1 MFWANFLHIYQPP
14 TQKPLWVKR
23 ISDESYRKII
33 VELKKSPQVKITLN
47 INGILCELLDKNDC
61 RDVIADIKSLAQ
73 RGQIELTGSAKYHAF
88 LPKLPPSE
96 IIRQIKL
103 NEETLKKYFGSA
115 WQRKG
120 FFPPEMAYSKKVAV
134 AAKKLGYQYI
144 LVDELAFPLIQ
155 IKKVYQENQI
165 KTDRLYE
172 IKGLKDFF
180 VFFRERNFS
189 FRVLSAQIGA
199 VSVLLRE
206 LGERISKDEYLFTAM
221 DGETFGH
228 HRPGLEKLLFEIS
241 TDPQLK
247 TVTISELIS
256 SFSKI
261 EIVEPRDSTW
271 ALVPRDLTRKLPYAR
286 WADPKNK
293 IQVWQWQ
300 LTKLAIKVIH
310 QSYEVQL
317 RKIDNKGKTKEKA
330 RNLLDAALHSD
341 QYWWASARPWWS
353 LEMIER
359 GAKELKDT
367 ILIAPGSSA
376 KDKKSAQDLYSKIIF
391 TGFEWQ
397 RSGLVDEI
405 SRQEDEETRE
415 RLEEKEKLFITKEEY
430 EKMIETLKEQMYAA
444 AKNEE
449 YQRAGMIHDR
459 IRELREEMEKNFS
472 YQVL

>member
-1 MFWANFLHIYQPP
+1 MYWANFLHIYQPP
-14 TQKPLWVKR
+14 TQKPIWVKR
-23 ISDESYRKII
+23 IADESYRKILA
-33 VELKKSPQVKITLN
+33 ELKKAPQVKTTLN
-47 INGILCELLDKNDC
+47 INGILCELLDKNNC
-61 RDVIADIKSLAQ
+61 RDVISDIKFLAQ

-88 LPKLPPSE
+88 LPKLPSSE

-115 WQRKG
+115 WQRRG
-120 FFPPEMAYSKKVAV
+120 FFPPEMAYSKKVAE
-134 AAKKLGYQYI
+134 AAKKLGYRYI
-144 LVDELAFPLIQ
+144 LVDELAFPSVQ
-155 IKKVYQENQI
+155 VKKVYQENQI
-165 KTDRLYE
+165 KADQIYE

-189 FRVLSAQIGA
+189 FRILSAQIGV

-206 LGERISKDEYLFTAM
+206 LGERLSKNEYLFTAM

-241 TDPQLK
+241 TSPQLK

-256 SFSKI
+256 SFPKR
-261 EIVEPRDSTW
+261 EVVEPRDSTW
-271 ALVPRDLTRKLPYAR
+271 ALVPHDLARKLPYAR

-300 LTKLAIKVIH
+300 LTNLALKAVKKKKC
-310 QSYEVQL
+310 Q
-317 RKIDNKGKTKEKA
+317 KA

-367 ILIAPGSSA
+367 VLIAPGSSVQ
-376 KDKKSAQDLYSKIIF
+376 DKKSAQDLYEKIIF

-415 RLEEKEKLFITKEEY
+415 RLEEKEKLFITEEEY
-430 EKMIETLKEQMYAA
+430 EKMIETLREQMYAA

-449 YQRAGMIHDR
+449 YHRAGMIQDR
-459 IRELREEMEKNFS
+459 IRELKEEMKKNP
-472 YQVL
+472 

>member
-1 MFWANFLHIYQPP
+1 MYWANFLHIYQPP

-23 ISDESYRKII
+23 IADESYRKILT
-33 VELKKSPQVKITLN
+33 ELKKAPQVKITLN
-47 INGILCELLDKNDC
+47 INGILCELLDKNNC
-61 RDVIADIKSLAQ
+61 RDVIADIKFLAQ

-88 LPKLPPSE
+88 LPKLPTSE

-103 NEETLKKYFGSA
+103 NEETLKKYFSSA
-115 WQRKG
+115 FQPKG
-120 FFPPEMAYSKKVAV
+120 FFPPEMAYSKKVA
-134 AAKKLGYQYI
+134 AAAEKLGYRYI
-144 LVDELAFPLIQ
+144 LVDELAFPSVQ
-155 IKKVYQENQI
+155 IKKIYQENQI
-165 KTDRLYE
+165 RTDQIYE
-172 IKGLKDFF
+172 IKGLKDFS

-189 FRVLSAQIGA
+189 FRILSAQIGA
-199 VSVLLRE
+199 VSILLRE
-206 LGERISKDEYLFTAM
+206 LGERLSKDEYLFTAM

-241 TDPQLK
+241 TDPLLK

-256 SFSKI
+256 LFPKR
-261 EIVEPRDSTW
+261 EIAEPRDSTW
-271 ALVPRDLTRKLPYAR
+271 ALMSRDLTRKLPYAR

-300 LTKLAIKVIH
+300 LTNLALKA
-310 QSYEVQL
+310 SA
-317 RKIDNKGKTKEKA
+317 KKKDAKA

-359 GAKELKDT
+359 GAKELKEVV
-367 ILIAPGSSA
+367 LVASGSSPS
-376 KDKKSAQDLYSKIIF
+376 DKKLARDLYSKIIF

-405 SRQEDEETRE
+405 SRREDEETRE

-430 EKMIETLKEQMYAA
+430 EKMLGTLREQMFAA

-449 YQRAGMIHDR
+449 YHRAGMIQDR
-459 IRELREEMEKNFS
+459 IRELTEEMKK
-472 YQVL
+472 Q

>member
-23 ISDESYRKII
+23 IADESYRKILT
-33 VELKKSPQVKITLN
+33 ELKKAPQVKTTLN
-47 INGILCELLDKNDC
+47 INGILCELLDENNC
-61 RDVIADIKSLAQ
+61 RDVIADIKFLAQ

-120 FFPPEMAYSKKVAV
+120 FFPPEMAYSKKVATAV
-134 AAKKLGYQYI
+134 KKLGYQYI
-144 LVDELAFPLIQ
+144 LVDELAFPSVQ

-165 KTDRLYE
+165 KTDRIYG

-189 FRVLSAQIGA
+189 FRILSAQIGV

-206 LGERISKDEYLFTAM
+206 LGERLSKDEYLFTAM

-256 SFSKI
+256 SFPKR

-271 ALVPRDLTRKLPYAR
+271 ALVPHDLTRKLPYAR

-300 LTKLAIKVIH
+300 LTNLALKAVAKKKD
-310 QSYEVQL
+310 Q
-317 RKIDNKGKTKEKA
+317 KA

-367 ILIAPGSSA
+367 VLIAPGSSA
-376 KDKKSAQDLYSKIIF
+376 QDKKSAQDLYEKIIF

-430 EKMIETLKEQMYAA
+430 EKMIETLREQMYAA

-449 YQRAGMIHDR
+449 YHRAGMIQER
-459 IRELREEMEKNFS
+459 IKELREEMKKNF
-472 YQVL
+472 

>member
-1 MFWANFLHIYQPP
+1 MYWANFLHIYQPP
-14 TQKPLWVKR
+14 TQKPIWVKR
-23 ISDESYRKII
+23 IADESYRKILA
-33 VELKKSPQVKITLN
+33 ELKKASQVKITLN
-47 INGILCELLDKNDC
+47 INGILCELLDENNC
-61 RDVIADIKSLAQ
+61 RDVIADIKFLAQ

-96 IIRQIKL
+96 ISRQIKL

-120 FFPPEMAYSKKVAV
+120 FFPPEMAYSKKVAE

-144 LVDELAFPLIQ
+144 LVDELAFPSVQ
-155 IKKVYQENQI
+155 IEKIYQANQI
-165 KTDRLYE
+165 KTDRIYE

-189 FRVLSAQIGA
+189 FRILSAQIGT
-199 VSVLLRE
+199 VSILLRE
-206 LGERISKDEYLFTAM
+206 LGDRLSKNEYLFTAM

-256 SFSKI
+256 SFPKR

-271 ALVPRDLTRKLPYAR
+271 ALVPRDLARKLPYAR

-300 LTKLAIKVIH
+300 LTNLALKAV
-310 QSYEVQL
+310 
-317 RKIDNKGKTKEKA
+317 GKKKYQKA

-367 ILIAPGSSA
+367 ILIAPGSSE
-376 KDKKSAQDLYSKIIF
+376 KDKKTAADLYAKIIF

-405 SRQEDEETRE
+405 ARQEDEEVRE

-430 EKMIETLKEQMYAA
+430 EKMIETLREQMHAA

-449 YQRAGMIHDR
+449 YHRAGMIQDR
-459 IRELREEMEKNFS
+459 IRELKEEMKKNNK
-472 YQVL
+472 

>member
-1 MFWANFLHIYQPP
+1 MYWVNFLHIYQPP
-14 TQKPLWVKR
+14 TQKPMWVKR
-23 ISDESYRKII
+23 IADESYRKII
-33 VELKKSPQVKITLN
+33 AELKKAPQVKITLN
-47 INGILCELLDKNDC
+47 INGILCELLDQNDC
-61 RDVIADIKSLAQ
+61 RDVIADIKFLAQ

-88 LPKLPPSE
+88 LPKLPSSE

-115 WQRKG
+115 WQRGG
-120 FFPPEMAYSKKVAV
+120 FFPPEMAYSKKVAA
-134 AAKKLGYQYI
+134 AAKELGYRYI
-144 LVDELAFPLIQ
+144 LLDELAFPSVQ
-155 IKKVYQENQI
+155 IKKVYRENQV
-165 KTDRLYE
+165 KTDRIYE
-172 IKGLKDFF
+172 IEGLKDFF

-206 LGERISKDEYLFTAM
+206 LGERLSRNEYLFTAM

-247 TVTISELIS
+247 PVTVSELIS
-256 SFSKI
+256 LFPKR

-300 LTKLAIKVIH
+300 LTNLALKV
-310 QSYEVQL
+310 V
-317 RKIDNKGKTKEKA
+317 GKKKNEKA

-367 ILIAPGSSA
+367 VLIAPGASL
-376 KDKKSAQDLYSKIIF
+376 KDKKSARDLYAKIIF

-405 SRQEDEETRE
+405 SREEDEETRE

-430 EKMIETLKEQMYAA
+430 EKMIETLKEQMHAA

-449 YQRAGMIHDR
+449 YYRAGMIQDR
-459 IRELREEMEKNFS
+459 IKELKEEMGKDS
-472 YQVL
+472 